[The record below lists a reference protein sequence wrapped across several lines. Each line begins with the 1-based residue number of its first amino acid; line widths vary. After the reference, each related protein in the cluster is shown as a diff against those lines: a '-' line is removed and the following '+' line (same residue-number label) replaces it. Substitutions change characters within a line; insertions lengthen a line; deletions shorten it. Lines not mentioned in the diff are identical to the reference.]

1 MGKEVIVGKETD
13 LIDSKIRKTIKN
25 ESLKNNKTTKTTDE
39 IKKSTTKSSRINY
52 GRIDEENVKLFH
64 DGKNFEAYK
73 MLGSHV
79 VKENNVR
86 GVRFT
91 TWAPNAKNIYLSGDF
106 NEFKIEEKYKL
117 NRISEAG
124 LWSIFIEGIEAGIR
138 YKFVI
143 ETQEGVLNY
152 KSDPYA
158 IESELR
164 PQSASIVHEPIKF
177 KWTDSSWITKRKR
190 RNMYESPMNIYEVHL
205 GSWKT
210 KDGNFLT
217 YEELSQLLPEYVEE
231 MGYTH
236 VEIMPV
242 VEHPLDASW
251 GYQGTG
257 YYSVTS
263 RYGKVEGF
271 KTLINEL
278 HKRNIGV
285 ILDWVPG
292 HFCKDQHGL
301 YMFDGTPTYEY
312 QEFWRADNAGW
323 GTSNFDLGRP
333 EVRSFLISNAIFW
346 AEEYHIDGM
355 RVDAVSNILYLD
367 YGREHGQWQPNIYG
381 DHGNLEGI
389 DFIKELNKVVN
400 DLGKNVMMIAEE
412 STAWP
417 NVCGEE
423 GLGFNLKWNMGWM
436 NDVLEYVEIDPYFR
450 SKHHGKL
457 NFSMMYHYSEN
468 FVLPISHDEVVHGKK
483 SLVQK
488 MHGDTWN
495 KFAGARNI
503 LSYMMGHP
511 GKKLSFMGNELGA
524 ELEWREYEELDWNL
538 PKENAL
544 NKGLQDYVKDLN
556 KLYQNNKCLYEL
568 DYDPNGFEWIDP
580 DNNTQSILTFIRK
593 GKKKDDILIFVC
605 NFTPVVHYD
614 FRIGV
619 PYLKDYV
626 EVLNSDD
633 EKYGGSGQMLGDIK
647 LTAEDV
653 KNNNQDYSISIKVPP
668 MGTVVFALDKRRKK

>member
-1 MGKEVIVGKETD
+1 MGKEGKIEKPTD
-13 LIDSKIRKTIKN
+13 LKAPVKKEKREN
-25 ESLKNNKTTKTTDE
+25 ENLNSGKSVKTTDK
-39 IKKSTTKSSRINY
+39 IKKSTTKSRKSKEGSIEKED
-52 GRIDEENVKLFH
+52 IKLFH
-64 DGKNFEAYK
+64 NGKNFEAYK

-79 VKENNVR
+79 VIEENVK
-86 GVRFT
+86 GIRFT

-106 NEFKIEEKYKL
+106 NDFRIDEKLKLKKISKL
-117 NRISEAG
+117 G
-124 LWSIFIEGIEAGIR
+124 LWSIFVEGIEAGIR

-143 ETQEGVLNY
+143 ETQDGKQIY

-158 IESELR
+158 IESEIR
-164 PQSASIVHEPIKF
+164 PQSASVVHQPIKF
-177 KWTDSSWITKRKR
+177 KWSDTSWVTKRKR

-205 GSWKT
+205 GSWRT
-210 KDGNFLT
+210 KDGKFLT
-217 YEELSQLLPEYVEE
+217 YEELSELLPEYVED

-236 VEIMPV
+236 VEIMPI

-257 YYSVTS
+257 YYSATS
-263 RYGKVEGF
+263 RYGNLEGF
-271 KTLINEL
+271 KTLVNAL
-278 HKRNIGV
+278 HKKNIGI

-292 HFCKDQHGL
+292 HFCRDQHGL

-312 QEFWRADNAGW
+312 QEFWRADNSGW

-346 AEEYHIDGM
+346 IQECHIDGI

-367 YGREHGQWQPNIYG
+367 YGREYGEWRPNKFG

-389 DFIKELNKVVN
+389 DFIKDLNKVVRELN
-400 DLGKNVMMIAEE
+400 NNVMMIAEE

-417 NVCGEE
+417 NVCREE

-436 NDVLEYVEIDPYFR
+436 NDVLEYVEMDPYFR
-450 SKHHGKL
+450 SKHHGKV

-495 KFAGARNI
+495 KFAGARN
-503 LSYMMGHP
+503 LLAYMIGHP

-524 ELEWREYEELDWNL
+524 ELEWREYEELEWNL
-538 PKENAL
+538 IEEKVL
-544 NKGLQDYVKDLN
+544 NKGLQDYVRDFN
-556 KLYQNNKCLYEL
+556 MLYQKNKCLWEL
-568 DYDPNGFEWIDP
+568 DYDPKGFEWIDA
-580 DNNTQSILTFIRK
+580 DNTTQSILVFMRK
-593 GKKKDDILIFVC
+593 GKKEDDVLIFVC
-605 NFTPVVHYD
+605 NFTPIVHYD

-626 EVLNSDD
+626 EIINSDD
-633 EKYGGSGQMLGDIK
+633 EKYGGSGQILGDVK
-647 LTAEDV
+647 LMAEEV
-653 KNNNQDYSISIKVPP
+653 KQHNQDYSLSIKVPP